1 MTQTALAALTALLA
15 CGCGGPVAQGVVV
28 WGTTITAGVSAVAG
42 GVVATRRARRRHTH
56 EDHTTPPR

>member
-1 MTQTALAALTALLA
+1 MNLAALLA

-42 GVVATRRARRRHTH
+42 GVVATRRARRRASS
-56 EDHTTPPR
+56 R

>member
-1 MTQTALAALTALLA
+1 MTLSTLLA

-42 GVVATRRARRRHTH
+42 GVVATRRSRRTRVTRGAT
-56 EDHTTPPR
+56 DDPPSPAV